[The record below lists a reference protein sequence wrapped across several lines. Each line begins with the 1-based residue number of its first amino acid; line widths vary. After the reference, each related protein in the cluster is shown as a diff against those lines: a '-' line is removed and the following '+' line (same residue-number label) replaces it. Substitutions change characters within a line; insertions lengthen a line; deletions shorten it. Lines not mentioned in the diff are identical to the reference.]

1 MSNSQFAIHF
11 FLQLT
16 VILAACRLVGLLAR
30 RIGQPQVVGEMIAG
44 VLLGPS
50 LLGWALPAVKDFL
63 FPTGT
68 SMTIVYAVS
77 QVGLAMYMFLI
88 GLEFDTDLIR
98 HRVRSAVS
106 VSLAGVLTPLS
117 LGALVAL
124 FLVAQPGTY
133 FTAGVSLPQAMIFMG
148 SAIAIT
154 AFPMLARIIFE
165 RRLSGTSLGTLALAA
180 GATDDAISWC
190 LFAVV
195 LAMFQHSALVA
206 VLAVLGGA
214 AYATVMLT
222 AGRRL
227 LRPLGGLA
235 ERRGGLN
242 SPMLAGVLILLM
254 ASSWVTDLIG
264 IYAIFGAFI
273 LGIAMPRGRFA
284 GHLKTVLEPTVT
296 NFLLPLFF
304 IFSGLN
310 TQLGLVDSLPL
321 WGVTLLLLVVSV
333 LGKGVACYL
342 AARVSGEPRRE
353 ALAIGSLM
361 NARGLMELIL
371 LNIGLQAGLITPTLF
386 TMLVLMA
393 IVTTLMATPLFELF
407 YGRHRRHEEQLSDL
421 LAGAPVPGAA
431 VAAPQPVAAAR
442 S

>member
-1 MSNSQFAIHF
+1 MKPAAPSASQ
-11 FLQLT
+11 Q
-16 VILAACRLVGLLAR
+16 AA
-30 RIGQPQVVGEMIAG
+30 
-44 VLLGPS
+44 
-50 LLGWALPAVKDFL
+50 AV
-63 FPTGT
+63 
-68 SMTIVYAVS
+68 
-77 QVGLAMYMFLI
+77 
-88 GLEFDTDLIR
+88 
-98 HRVRSAVS
+98 
-106 VSLAGVLTPLS
+106 
-117 LGALVAL
+117 
-124 FLVAQPGTY
+124 
-133 FTAGVSLPQAMIFMG
+133 
-148 SAIAIT
+148 
-154 AFPMLARIIFE
+154 
-165 RRLSGTSLGTLALAA
+165 AA
-180 GATDDAISWC
+180 
-190 LFAVV
+190 V
-195 LAMFQHSALVA
+195 LATLA

-393 IVTTLMATPLFELF
+393 IITTLMATPLFELF